1 MLLYNVGIKAGAHN
15 YTINAVAGGETI
27 KELGSGVANEG
38 DAYAFAVSEV
48 IEKDGQYYVLDD
60 ANVENYKVSYVMG
73 NADEVKEIN
82 YVLDESIVYYAEGE
96 TLGST
101 SELDGASNGFYGH
114 VVGGKGQSNTGY
126 RIGSLAAGTYQA
138 SAYFVS
144 ADVTKNRGFRVRNT
158 AIANADDANVI
169 ASINTTQAGLYTSEI
184 FVISS
189 EMDLSV
195 SGKTTADGKVNQSSE
210 FDYIII
216 RKVEDPSIIGAVDY
230 SSAYNTVFGET
241 MSFTDG
247 STKVIKFQNHS
258 KGEAVYQ
265 GFNVMVSEN
274 ATEFAALTSDWR
286 DNYSDVADNWVTRY
300 QVSSDGGENFDWI
313 DWADN
318 TMAADLTNAYVEL
331 TMKYKDGTFSINGTA
346 TNGSKVYAYNWKTE
360 GHTGTISAKM
370 SVDAAWLK
378 IISVEESQEGGETG
392 IAKINNKANVE
403 NNVYFNMAGQRVAQP
418 AKGLYIVNGKK
429 VVIK

>member
-1 MLLYNVGIKAGAHN
+1 
-15 YTINAVAGGETI
+15 
-27 KELGSGVANEG
+27 
-38 DAYAFAVSEV
+38 
-48 IEKDGQYYVLDD
+48 
-60 ANVENYKVSYVMG
+60 
-73 NADEVKEIN
+73 
-82 YVLDESIVYYAEGE
+82 
-96 TLGST
+96 
-101 SELDGASNGFYGH
+101 
-114 VVGGKGQSNTGY
+114 
-126 RIGSLAAGTYQA
+126 
-138 SAYFVS
+138 
-144 ADVTKNRGFRVRNT
+144 
-158 AIANADDANVI
+158 
-169 ASINTTQAGLYTSEI
+169 
-184 FVISS
+184 
-189 EMDLSV
+189 
-195 SGKTTADGKVNQSSE
+195 
-210 FDYIII
+210 
-216 RKVEDPSIIGAVDY
+216 
-230 SSAYNTVFGET
+230 
-241 MSFTDG
+241 
-247 STKVIKFQNHS
+247 
-258 KGEAVYQ
+258 
-265 GFNVMVSEN
+265 MVSEN